1 MLVIASVLI
10 LFCLSIDLPEQSDH
24 ELIDQTLAGSTSAF
38 DEIVRR
44 YQVRLVRSLEHSLGS
59 REDALEAAQQAFVS
73 AWKSLS
79 GFRRD
84 SAFYSWLYRIAVNA
98 ARTSRRRQRIEAS
111 SLNRIQEGGQTVEDH
126 NPTVAPEHALATE
139 ERIRLVQ
146 QALQEI
152 AEEFRRP
159 LILREMDGLPY
170 DEIATILEI
179 PVGTVRSRIFRARQ
193 EVSDRLTRIF
203 GNGSQSTGQ
212 DAD

>member
-1 MLVIASVLI
+1 VSERA
-10 LFCLSIDLPEQSDH
+10 DND
-24 ELIDQTLAGSTSAF
+24 LIDATLAGSASAF

-44 YQVRLVRSLEHSLGS
+44 YQERLVRSLEHTLGS

-73 AWKSLS
+73 AWKNLS

-84 SAFYSWLYRIAVNA
+84 SAFYSWLYRIALNA
-98 ARTSRRRQRIEAS
+98 ARTSRRKQRVDAM
-111 SLNRIQEGGQTVEDH
+111 SLDRIQDGGHTVEDQDP
-126 NPTVAPEHALATE
+126 NIAPDHALMTE
-139 ERIRLVQ
+139 ERVRLVQ

-170 DEIATILEI
+170 DEIASILDI

-193 EVSDRLTRIF
+193 EISDRLTRTF
-203 GNGSQSTGQ
+203 SSGTQST
-212 DAD
+212 